1 MSKRQMRSM
10 LKSMAG
16 GGPVELTSPLASVKK
31 LARLAF
37 VAQQFGYEYADAG
50 HGGSQGNALKLLIV
64 PDPSPQARAR
74 AAQNWAQYP
83 NAHDGSS
90 LPPLVPDAFEL
101 LRTRITFDLTGR
113 QAEKR
118 MGYGALGATA
128 GCAVLGIRLGATGA
142 DFGVAAAVWVV
153 LMAVC
158 GAGFAVN
165 RRRNAA
171 SGARLKAA
179 GFAPVTDAT
188 GRLRYL
194 PPGVGTGAG
203 TGPGRNPYGG
213 GTPAQAPAHAPAQ
226 TPASPPAQPPYGPY
240 GAAPAAAPGYGY
252 PYQPQ
257 QPTHPQQPPQPYQ
270 QSHQQQPPQP
280 YQQQPDLYAQPQPGP
295 YAQPHPQPDPYAP
308 PGSYAPPQPHPQPDP
323 YTQPGPYAQPQPHPP
338 TPYGQPQ
345 PYPQQYPYSPQAA
358 EAPQAPPIPQAPP
371 YPQPQQPAPYDR
383 PPQG

>member
-83 NAHDGSS
+83 NAHDGFS

-101 LRTRITFDLTGR
+101 LKTRITFDLTGR

-118 MGYGALGATA
+118 VGYGALGATA
-128 GCAVLGIRLGATGA
+128 GCAVLGIRLGGTGA

-194 PPGVGTGAG
+194 PPGAGAG
-203 TGPGRNPYGG
+203 AGAGQGRNPYGAG
-213 GTPAQAPAHAPAQ
+213 LPAQAPPQAPAHA
-226 TPASPPAQPPYGPY
+226 PAQPPYGPY
-240 GAAPAAAPGYGY
+240 GTAPAAAPGYGY
-252 PYQPQ
+252 PQ
-257 QPTHPQQPPQPYQ
+257 
-270 QSHQQQPPQP
+270 
-280 YQQQPDLYAQPQPGP
+280 AQPGP
-295 YAQPHPQPDPYAP
+295 YPQAQPGPYPDPQPGAYAQHHPHAQPHRQP
-308 PGSYAPPQPHPQPDP
+308 
-323 YTQPGPYAQPQPHPP
+323 TPYAQPQPYPP
-338 TPYGQPQ
+338 
-345 PYPQQYPYSPQAA
+345 QYPHSPQASQVPQ
-358 EAPQAPPIPQAPP
+358 APQAPQAARAPQAPS
-371 YPQPQQPAPYDR
+371 YPQAQPPAPYGP

>member
-1 MSKRQMRSM
+1 MRSM

-16 GGPVELTSPLASVKK
+16 GGPVEVTSPLASVKK

-74 AAQNWAQYP
+74 AARNWAQYP
-83 NAHDGSS
+83 NAHDGFS

-113 QAEKR
+113 QADKR

-179 GFAPVTDAT
+179 GFTPVTDAT

-194 PPGVGTGAG
+194 PPGTGAG
-203 TGPGRNPYGG
+203 AAAGPGANPYGG
-213 GTPAQAPAHAPAQ
+213 ALPPQAPVHAPAHAPAQ
-226 TPASPPAQPPYGPY
+226 APAQTSAAPPAQPPYGPY

-252 PYQPQ
+252 PQQPYQPTPY
-257 QPTHPQQPPQPYQ
+257 QPTAYQEPQPYQ
-270 QSHQQQPPQP
+270 NPH
-280 YQQQPDLYAQPQPGP
+280 QQPDPYGQPGP
-295 YAQPHPQPDPYAP
+295 YV
-308 PGSYAPPQPHPQPDP
+308 
-323 YTQPGPYAQPQPHPP
+323 QPGPYDQPQPQSGPSGQHPP
-338 TPYGQPQ
+338 HSQHQPAPEPYPDPQ
-345 PYPQQYPYSPQAA
+345 SYPQPQQYPYSPQAPHV
-358 EAPQAPPIPQAPP
+358 PQVPP
-371 YPQPQQPAPYDR
+371 YPQSQPPAPYGR
-383 PPQG
+383 PSQD

>member
-83 NAHDGSS
+83 NAHDGFS

-142 DFGVAAAVWVV
+142 DFGVAAAVWVA
-153 LMAVC
+153 LMALC
-158 GAGFAVN
+158 GVGFAVN
-165 RRRNAA
+165 RRRNAT

-194 PPGVGTGAG
+194 PPGVGAGTGAG
-203 TGPGRNPYGG
+203 HGGNPYGAG
-213 GTPAQAPAHAPAQ
+213 LPARTPP
-226 TPASPPAQPPYGPY
+226 SGPPN
-240 GAAPAAAPGYGY
+240 
-252 PYQPQ
+252 
-257 QPTHPQQPPQPYQ
+257 
-270 QSHQQQPPQP
+270 
-280 YQQQPDLYAQPQPGP
+280 
-295 YAQPHPQPDPYAP
+295 
-308 PGSYAPPQPHPQPDP
+308 
-323 YTQPGPYAQPQPHPP
+323 
-338 TPYGQPQ
+338 
-345 PYPQQYPYSPQAA
+345 
-358 EAPQAPPIPQAPP
+358 PPISFKNL
-371 YPQPQQPAPYDR
+371 PA
-383 PPQG
+383 

>member
-83 NAHDGSS
+83 NAHDGFS

-158 GAGFAVN
+158 GTGFAVN

-179 GFAPVTDAT
+179 GFTPVTDAT

-194 PPGVGTGAG
+194 PAGVGAGAG
-203 TGPGRNPYGG
+203 AGPGRNPYGAG
-213 GTPAQAPAHAPAQ
+213 LPAQAPA
-226 TPASPPAQPPYGPY
+226 SPPSGPY

-257 QPTHPQQPPQPYQ
+257 QPQQPQQPPHPHQQPQPYQ
-270 QSHQQQPPQP
+270 QSHHQPPQP
-280 YQQQPDLYAQPQPGP
+280 YQHQPGPYSQHDPQPDPYAGHQHQQQPQPGP
-295 YAQPHPQPDPYAP
+295 YAQPQ
-308 PGSYAPPQPHPQPDP
+308 PQPHPQH
-323 YTQPGPYAQPQPHPP
+323 QPPQQPA
-338 TPYGQPQ
+338 PYGRPQ
-345 PYPQQYPYSPQAA
+345 PYPQQYPYSPQAP
-358 EAPQAPPIPQAPP
+358 EAPSAPQAPP

-383 PPQG
+383 PPQD